1 MNEIILTSSVMILAL
16 ILLRAI
22 FRKRV
27 SHCLIYGMWLLV
39 ALRLLIPVQFG
50 SFRFGILSQ
59 TKPVTEVITEA
70 ARNPIS
76 GPSREEV
83 YQRVITDY
91 IYSGHTVFIPD
102 VQTEL
107 EQQLI
112 QNDRPVEEIYQQVIK
127 EHEGQDIVLPGVQ
140 DRLETDV
147 SHAITAP
154 TLGQAAVVVWIVGM
168 IAMAIWFLYI
178 NIAFHRNLKR
188 TAKAMEV
195 PDCPVTVKVDGYL
208 SSPCLFGIVKP
219 TIYLTPICT
228 EDSQIRCHVLTHEL
242 THLHHA
248 DHIWALIRC
257 LCLCIYWFNPLVWV
271 AAGLSKRDC
280 ELACD
285 ESVIKKLG
293 EQERL
298 AYGKTLV
305 DMVANSVS
313 PRRFLE
319 TATAMH
325 ETKEQLK
332 ERVNC
337 IVKKPKIILAAAI
350 CLALAAVIITG
361 CAFAGYGDAPE
372 QSIEEEIIE
381 AYYNTV
387 EDDAFREH
395 YTTADLSLR
404 FRGAF
409 SDTYVV
415 FVDGPYGYGQIE
427 TGETVGG
434 IKFRYCDSH
443 HPYAYHQGK
452 FYSLSEAYALGYLTL
467 DDLMQ
472 LKEDYPD
479 SYGENSISSIT
490 NKGEVPT
497 TRQPCT
503 HTTPPNAEITI
514 DEEIRQAYA
523 NLDTSEDYTA
533 EDLSVR
539 YRGAFNDLYVVFV
552 DGPFEH
558 GDLDWTETVAGVS
571 FEYHSTQTMYAY
583 HQGRF
588 HTLQEAYD
596 LGLMT
601 KDELL
606 ALKEAYD
613 NTDHSSQGTIPTV
626 REACKHTKNSKPVD
640 STLLMPDIPSSVG
653 LCSKPDVL
661 SAETLVSTIYDYSI
675 FWEAGDGNAFTCSVR
690 LPAITPF
697 STDAIAINEA
707 IRQTFQYRVQ
717 AARYSFDQK
726 STPSFKS
733 IHYTT
738 YLYNHVLTVQITQ
751 EDYAGLAL
759 NSTWMLDVSTGK
771 NVTTAELAKQHL
783 DESYPAFLQHRTHD
797 LIEYYKANPLDNA
810 DDQAKFLQNLAFD
823 TFAMHSNTLY
833 LSSDGTLMLTFHV
846 HDANQTFTLPYAN
859 MDIYGFESTGEDAYH
874 WLFHLQTDGAYADE
888 WSAILKEC
896 FFLAPQE
903 FVSMLS
909 KEENATIAR
918 IASSINY
925 ALHPSEESESYRT
938 LCESIRD
945 LSANKQHSET
955 AQILL
960 NAINPL

>member
-1 MNEIILTSSVMILAL
+1 MKEIILTSSVMILVL

-27 SHCLIYGMWLLV
+27 SHRLIYGMWLLV

-50 SFRFGILSQ
+50 NFQFSILSQ
-59 TKPVTEVITEA
+59 TKPVTEAITEVA
-70 ARNPIS
+70 QNPVS

-83 YQRVITDY
+83 YHQIVTDY
-91 IYSGHTVFIPD
+91 ISNGQTVFIPE
-102 VQTEL
+102 VQTKFD
-107 EQQLI
+107 QQLS
-112 QNDRPVEEIYQQVIK
+112 QGDLSVDEIYEQLSK
-127 EHEGQDIVLPGVQ
+127 EHAGQNIMLPAAQ
-140 DRLETDV
+140 DRLEADV
-147 SHAITAP
+147 EHAITAP
-154 TLGQAAVVVWIVGM
+154 TLGQAAIVVWIVGM
-168 IAMAIWFLYI
+168 VAMAIWFLCI
-178 NIAFHRNLKR
+178 NLSFHRNLKH
-188 TAKAMEV
+188 TTKAMEI
-195 PDCPVTVKVDGYL
+195 PDCPVTVKVDGNL

-228 EDSQIRCHVLTHEL
+228 EDSQVRRHVLTHEL

-248 DHIWALIRC
+248 DHIWALVRC

-293 EQERL
+293 EKERL

-372 QSIEEEIIE
+372 QSIEEEIIN
-381 AYYNTV
+381 AYYNAV
-387 EDDAFREH
+387 EDDDFREH

-404 FRGAF
+404 FRGTF

-415 FVDGPYGYGQIE
+415 FVDGPYEYPQAE
-427 TGETVGG
+427 TSETVGG
-434 IKFRYCDSH
+434 ITFTYCDYQ
-443 HPYAYHQGK
+443 HPYAYHQGS
-452 FYSLSEAYALGYLTL
+452 FYSLTEAYELSYLTI

-472 LKEDYPD
+472 LKEDYPEP
-479 SYGENSISSIT
+479 YGENSISST
-490 NKGEVPT
+490 NKGEV
-497 TRQPCT
+497 
-503 HTTPPNAEITI
+503 
-514 DEEIRQAYA
+514 
-523 NLDTSEDYTA
+523 
-533 EDLSVR
+533 
-539 YRGAFNDLYVVFV
+539 
-552 DGPFEH
+552 
-558 GDLDWTETVAGVS
+558 
-571 FEYHSTQTMYAY
+571 
-583 HQGRF
+583 
-588 HTLQEAYD
+588 
-596 LGLMT
+596 
-601 KDELL
+601 
-606 ALKEAYD
+606 
-613 NTDHSSQGTIPTV
+613 PTV

-640 STLLMPDIPSSVG
+640 STLLMPDIPSIVE

-661 SAETLVSTIYDYSI
+661 SVETLVSTIYDYSI
-675 FWEAGDGNAFTCSVR
+675 SWETGDGNAFTCSVQ

-717 AARYSFDQK
+717 AARYYFDQK

-751 EDYAGLAL
+751 EDYTGIAL

-783 DESYPAFLQHRTHD
+783 NKSYPAFLQHRTHD
-797 LIEYYKANPLDNA
+797 LIEYYKANPLDNTG
-810 DDQAKFLQNLAFD
+810 DQAKLLKNLAFD

-846 HDANQTFTLPYAN
+846 HDTNQTFTLPYAD

-888 WSAILKEC
+888 WSTILKEC
-896 FFLAPQE
+896 FFHAPQE

-909 KEENATIAR
+909 KEENATITR
-918 IASSINY
+918 VASSINY
-925 ALHPSEESESYRT
+925 ALHPSEETESYRA
-938 LCESIRD
+938 LCKSIRD

-960 NAINPL
+960 NAIKPL